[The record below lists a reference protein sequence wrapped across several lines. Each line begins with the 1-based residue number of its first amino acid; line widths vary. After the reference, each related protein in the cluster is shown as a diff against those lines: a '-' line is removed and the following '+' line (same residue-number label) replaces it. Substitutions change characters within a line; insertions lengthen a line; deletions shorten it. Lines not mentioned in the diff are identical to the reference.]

1 MNLYQHVKNQFN
13 PFIHSSSIANFC
25 VLPPATRMHFIGQPY
40 HKNNSFNGQ
49 IFLWKT
55 LFWPIFDH
63 FPQFFGQKKFFQ
75 KNLALSHTSYWFL
88 ATYQNCEKS
97 NDPVSRKHP
106 DAGQKYGQILLL
118 YHRTFQATARGP
130 TSITVVDW
138 YLKVKDI
145 ENVVSL
151 TKKMAVSQ
159 SACKK
164 SAQFVNSFLRYSRF

>member
-1 MNLYQHVKNQFN
+1 M
-13 PFIHSSSIANFC
+13 
-25 VLPPATRMHFIGQPY
+25 
-40 HKNNSFNGQ
+40 
-49 IFLWKT
+49 

-106 DAGQKYGQILLL
+106 DTGQKYGQILLL

-151 TKKMAVSQ
+151 TKKMTVSQ